1 MWLLP
6 LAHRVTHLVLAVTSG
21 GVDLGRFGG
30 TDWRPGC
37 ERHTPTPEWAFA
49 PTADLTDVIGS
60 IDVPVLLVWAADDPI
75 SPLPVGEH
83 LAELFP
89 NARLVSYPSDDHWV
103 ACLHADDV
111 AREIAVLLGSSSD
124 QVKL

>member
-1 MWLLP
+1 MSSVIGA
-6 LAHRVTHLVLAVTSG
+6 LATISSAFDPSLTRSW
-21 GVDLGRFGG
+21 RFRISIGI
-30 TDWRPGC
+30 
-37 ERHTPTPEWAFA
+37 
-49 PTADLTDVIGS
+49 TDVIGS

-103 ACLHADDV
+103 ARLHADDV